1 MGRGVA
7 DRRGF
12 RGSSLRRARAGP
24 GHDRASSRR
33 APRGGGGGTDV
44 IAIVGPAASG
54 KRGLAMR
61 VAERM
66 GGEIVSADSR
76 QVYRGMD
83 IGTAKPTIEE
93 RARIPHHLVDIVDPG
108 ERYDVLRYQR
118 DGRAALAGIRA
129 RGHVALV
136 VGGTGLYLRALLD
149 GLDLGSLPHDP
160 AVRARLEAEDP
171 ATLHE
176 RLQAIDPDA
185 ASRVDPRNRR
195 RLVRYLEVATIA
207 GGPVPRVRGIS
218 IDALRIGLRPPR
230 DVLIAAIERRVREMV
245 ATGVLDEA
253 RALMA
258 RGVDPRLP
266 SMSAHGY
273 VHWVAHL
280 RHEIDLETAIA
291 FTARDVRAYS
301 RRQMTW
307 FRRDPAIRWF
317 DPTATDPLPAIVEA
331 AA

>member
-1 MGRGVA
+1 M
-7 DRRGF
+7 
-12 RGSSLRRARAGP
+12 
-24 GHDRASSRR
+24 
-33 APRGGGGGTDV
+33 
-44 IAIVGPAASG
+44 IAIVGPTASG
-54 KRGLAMR
+54 KSALAMR

-93 RARIPHHLVDIVDPG
+93 RARVPHHLVDIVDPG

-118 DGRAALAGIRA
+118 DGRAALAGIRT
-129 RGHVALV
+129 RGRVALV
-136 VGGTGLYLRALLD
+136 VGGTGLYVRALLD
-149 GLDLGSLPHDP
+149 GLELASLPHDP
-160 AVRARLEAEDP
+160 EVRARLESEDP

-176 RLQAIDPDA
+176 RLRAMDPNA

-207 GGPVPRVRGIS
+207 GGPVPRVRGAPLA
-218 IDALRIGLRPPR
+218 ALRIGLRPPR
-230 DVLIAAIERRVREMV
+230 EVLVAAIERRVRDMV
-245 ATGVLDEA
+245 AQGVLDEA
-253 RALMA
+253 RSLVA
-258 RGVDPRLP
+258 RGIDPRLP

-273 VHWVAHL
+273 VHWAALL
-280 RHEIDLETAIA
+280 RGEIDLETAIA
-291 FTARDVRAYS
+291 RTARDVRAYS

-307 FRRDPAIRWF
+307 FRRDAAIRWF
-317 DPTATDPLPAIVEA
+317 DPTATDPLPEIVEA

>member
-1 MGRGVA
+1 M
-7 DRRGF
+7 
-12 RGSSLRRARAGP
+12 
-24 GHDRASSRR
+24 
-33 APRGGGGGTDV
+33 
-44 IAIVGPAASG
+44 IAIVGPTASG
-54 KRGLAMR
+54 KSALAMR

-93 RARIPHHLVDIVDPG
+93 RARVRHHLVDIVDPG

-118 DGRAALAGIRA
+118 DGRAALAGIRT
-129 RGHVALV
+129 RGRVALV
-136 VGGTGLYLRALLD
+136 VGGTGLYVRALLD
-149 GLDLGSLPHDP
+149 GLELASLPHDP
-160 AVRARLEAEDP
+160 EVRARLESDDP

-176 RLQAIDPDA
+176 RLRAMDPNA

-207 GGPVPRVRGIS
+207 GGPVPRVRGAPLA
-218 IDALRIGLRPPR
+218 ALRIGLRPPR
-230 DVLIAAIERRVREMV
+230 EVLVAAIERRVRDMV
-245 ATGVLDEA
+245 AQGVLDEA
-253 RALMA
+253 RSLVA
-258 RGVDPRLP
+258 RGIDPRLP

-273 VHWVAHL
+273 VHWAALL
-280 RHEIDLETAIA
+280 RGEIDLETAIA
-291 FTARDVRAYS
+291 RTARDVRAYS

-307 FRRDPAIRWF
+307 FRRDAAIRWF
-317 DPTATDPLPAIVEA
+317 DPTTTDPLPEIVEA

>member
-1 MGRGVA
+1 M
-7 DRRGF
+7 
-12 RGSSLRRARAGP
+12 
-24 GHDRASSRR
+24 
-33 APRGGGGGTDV
+33 
-44 IAIVGPAASG
+44 IAIVGPTASG
-54 KRGLAMR
+54 KSSLAMR

-118 DGRAALAGIRA
+118 DGRAALAGIRT
-129 RGHVALV
+129 RGRVALV
-136 VGGTGLYLRALLD
+136 VGGTGLYVRALLD
-149 GLDLGSLPHDP
+149 GLELASLPHDP
-160 AVRARLEAEDP
+160 EVRARLESEDP

-176 RLQAIDPDA
+176 RLRAMDPNA

-207 GGPVPRVRGIS
+207 GGPVPRVRGAPLA
-218 IDALRIGLRPPR
+218 ALRIGLRPPR
-230 DVLIAAIERRVREMV
+230 EVLVAAIERRVRGMV
-245 ATGVLDEA
+245 AQGVLEEA
-253 RALMA
+253 RSLVA
-258 RGVDPRLP
+258 RGIDPRLP

-273 VHWVAHL
+273 VHWAALL
-280 RHEIDLETAIA
+280 RGEIDLETAIA
-291 FTARDVRAYS
+291 RTARDVRAYS

-307 FRRDPAIRWF
+307 FRRDAAIRWF
-317 DPTATDPLPAIVEA
+317 DPTATDPLPEIVEA